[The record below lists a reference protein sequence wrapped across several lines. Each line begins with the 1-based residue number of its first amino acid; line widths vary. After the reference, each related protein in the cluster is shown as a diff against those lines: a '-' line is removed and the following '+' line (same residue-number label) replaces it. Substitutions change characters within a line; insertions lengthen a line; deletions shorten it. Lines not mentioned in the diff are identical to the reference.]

1 MNTRW
6 DSGYA
11 PLLAATSSSS
21 PEQGQEVSPDEVL
34 LDGAL
39 SAENYAPE
47 LSGSADGGNAMR
59 NLRNLVAACGIDRLI
74 ADSKFFPDETLV
86 CFVTAIAAQISR
98 STLVSVNK
106 KGRATRLKGNSTIGA
121 EFDVAAYHNE
131 SLPPPLQPR

>member
-1 MNTRW
+1 MKYYLMVP
-6 DSGYA
+6 S
-11 PLLAATSSSS
+11 
-21 PEQGQEVSPDEVL
+21 
-34 LDGAL
+34 

-131 SLPPPLQPR
+131 SLPPLCSHDSLA